1 VIGYR
6 GTLDVPRELAPVRC
20 EAAVGKL
27 RRRGTPRGSRALSC
41 FWQAVVGL
49 RWFRDRTAPDA
60 LARDHG
66 ISRPPRA
73 SASSSS
79 MLDAPTGSTSLV
91 SSAADAV
98 ASASDLID
106 AYRLIVSRR
115 SWAAASGCSP
125 ADHDAPGRHA
135 NYQPWRG
142 HAHLP
147 NRWTAHLRLGR
158 ARRCDQLMRQ
168 QPTACGCQA
177 ARLLEHLQRLGVQ
190 RGRELLVQDGKVI
203 TIQADLESRAILVG
217 VLRLA

>member
-1 VIGYR
+1 MLIRADTATNRTAQIRAWPPGRTGPATRPSSAEGLHVIGYR

-98 ASASDLID
+98 ASATHPTHPHPFIF
-106 AYRLIVSRR
+106 SRR
-115 SWAAASGCSP
+115 SRAPPTPPSP
-125 ADHDAPGRHA
+125 
-135 NYQPWRG
+135 
-142 HAHLP
+142 
-147 NRWTAHLRLGR
+147 T
-158 ARRCDQLMRQ
+158 
-168 QPTACGCQA
+168 
-177 ARLLEHLQRLGVQ
+177 
-190 RGRELLVQDGKVI
+190 
-203 TIQADLESRAILVG
+203 
-217 VLRLA
+217 

>member
-1 VIGYR
+1 MLIRADTATNRTAQIRAWPPGRTGLTTRSSSAEGLHVIGYR

-125 ADHDAPGRHA
+125 MAS
-135 NYQPWRG
+135 
-142 HAHLP
+142 
-147 NRWTAHLRLGR
+147 
-158 ARRCDQLMRQ
+158 RRPRC
-168 QPTACGCQA
+168 AW
-177 ARLLEHLQRLGVQ
+177 
-190 RGRELLVQDGKVI
+190 
-203 TIQADLESRAILVG
+203 
-217 VLRLA
+217 